1 MLVEN
6 AKVGKTVEKKIKN
19 RIIYSVCLVV
29 LGVVSAVLGVLGV
42 GNLLP
47 IEMSDYI
54 SGFYSGTGCGLIIAG
69 IITIIRNV
77 RILKDEKLLKEK
89 DIFENDERN
98 KLIGLKTW
106 SYTGYAMFLILY
118 VGLLVGGF
126 IGETVLNTILV
137 IIGIYALCLFLA
149 GLYCKKT
156 M

>member
-6 AKVGKTVEKKIKN
+6 ANVGKTVTKRIKN
-19 RIIYSVCLVV
+19 RIIYCVCLIVF
-29 LGVVSAVLGVLGV
+29 GVISVTLGV
-42 GNLLP
+42 GGFLP

-54 SGFYSGTGCGLIIAG
+54 SGFYTGVGSGLIVAG

-89 DIFENDERN
+89 EIYENDERN
-98 KLIGLKTW
+98 KMIGLKTW
-106 SYTGYAMFLILY
+106 SYTGYAMFILLY
-118 VGLLVGGF
+118 VGLLVAGF
-126 IGETVLNTILV
+126 ISEMVLNTILV
-137 IIGIYALCLFLA
+137 ILGVYALCLFFA

>member
-6 AKVGKTVEKKIKN
+6 VKVGKTVEKKIKN
-19 RIIYSVCLVV
+19 RIIYSVCLVL
-29 LGVVSAVLGVLGV
+29 LGVVSAVLGV
-42 GNLLP
+42 GNFLP
-47 IEMSDYI
+47 LEMSEYI
-54 SGFYSGTGCGLIIAG
+54 GGFYTGIGTGLIAAG

-89 DIFENDERN
+89 EIFENDERN
-98 KLIGLKTW
+98 KLIGMKTW
-106 SYTGYAMFLILY
+106 SYTGYAMLLILY